1 MEKTDRRIEVNNR
14 GMTLIELMIA
24 IAMSVMIMTA
34 ATMFIGNAQKSYQSA
49 SESVNLQMEA
59 QILMEQLGT
68 WIMEGN
74 RIAVNASELTIY
86 DIPRKTATPLPAGV
100 HSDEQA
106 SKRVVWISDGKL
118 YMKVFTDIADPDA
131 DSLSVSAGDG
141 KEENCIGL
149 YVTGFTPAIDA
160 ANPAKIYLKLE
171 LEQGSQKYEV
181 ENEIMVRN
189 QIV

>member
-1 MEKTDRRIEVNNR
+1 MEKTGRQIELNNR

-24 IAMSVMIMTA
+24 IAMSFIILTA
-34 ATMFIGNAQKSYQSA
+34 ATMFIGNAQKSYQNA

-74 RIAVNASELTIY
+74 RITVDASELTIY
-86 DIPRKTATPLPAGV
+86 DIPRKTATPLPSGV
-100 HSDEQA
+100 FYDGQA
-106 SKRVVWISDGKL
+106 SKRVIWISDGKL
-118 YMKVFTDIADPDA
+118 YMKVFTNIADPDA
-131 DSLSVSAGDG
+131 ETLSVSASDE

-149 YVTGFTPAIDA
+149 YVTGFIPAIDA
-160 ANPAKIYLKLE
+160 ANPAKVNLKLE

-181 ENEIMVRN
+181 ENEIVVRN

>member
-1 MEKTDRRIEVNNR
+1 MEKTGGQTELNNR
-14 GMTLIELMIA
+14 GMTLVELMIA
-24 IAMSVMIMTA
+24 MAMSFIIVTA
-34 ATMFIGNAQKSYQSA
+34 ATMFIGNAQKSYQTA
-49 SESVNLQMEA
+49 SESVNLQMES

-74 RIAVNASELTIY
+74 RIVAEASMLTIY

-100 HSDEQA
+100 HSDEQT
-106 SKRVVWISDGKL
+106 SKRVIWMSDGKL
-118 YMKVFTDIADPDA
+118 YMKVFTSIADPDT
-131 DSLSVSAGDG
+131 DTVSVSAADE
-141 KEENCIGL
+141 KEENCIGF

-160 ANPAKIYLKLE
+160 ANPAKVNLKLE

-181 ENEIMVRN
+181 ENEIVVRN